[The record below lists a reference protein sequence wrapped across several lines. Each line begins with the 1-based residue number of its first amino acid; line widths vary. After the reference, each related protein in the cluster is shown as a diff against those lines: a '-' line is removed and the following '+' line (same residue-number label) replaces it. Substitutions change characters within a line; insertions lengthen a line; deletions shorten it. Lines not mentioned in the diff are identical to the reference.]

1 MDHKLAVFY
10 HVYLKDEKY
19 KLWVDEQLSVIT
31 TSRLKDDA
39 DINVIAVH
47 DTAGIIILNEFK
59 QYMSDVYPWVALEL
73 IKDDPKR
80 RRKEGV
86 SLNVLYNFAKENPG
100 KQILYMHTKGI
111 TRPFTDE
118 KHFPSNTGRAC
129 TYNWRNCMQY
139 YCIKQ
144 YKECINQLST
154 HDIVGVRWKKSPV
167 PHFSGNFWWANT
179 DYVATL
185 ESPLTQSRYWR
196 WGRFSCEYWIGGN
209 TVPHTTGRPR
219 SVVPL
224 KGSPKVKNYPVLRHN
239 WIIR

>member
-1 MDHKLAVFY
+1 
-10 HVYLKDEKY
+10 VYLKDEKY
-19 KLWVDEQLSVIT
+19 KRWVDEQLSVI
-31 TSRLKDDA
+31 SASGLKDDA

-154 HDIVGVRWKKSPV
+154 HDIVGVRWKK
-167 PHFSGNFWWANT
+167 
-179 DYVATL
+179 
-185 ESPLTQSRYWR
+185 
-196 WGRFSCEYWIGGN
+196 
-209 TVPHTTGRPR
+209 
-219 SVVPL
+219 
-224 KGSPKVKNYPVLRHN
+224 
-239 WIIR
+239 